1 LHELRAAGSVYRR
14 AWRYVLGRSSP
25 VPHTLLDMTR
35 YVVALP
41 DPRRRRAAP
50 GGVAGPH
57 HVRQRTAVEAAGLA
71 GKDACDEEKLCAAVI
86 RPGRLRQVDALLGT
100 GSPTPALARACQVV
114 RPDGA
119 DRVQLRTLAATG
131 DLRDS
136 IPTCAI

>member
-1 LHELRAAGSVYRR
+1 
-14 AWRYVLGRSSP
+14 
-25 VPHTLLDMTR
+25 M
-35 YVVALP
+35 
-41 DPRRRRAAP
+41 
-50 GGVAGPH
+50 
-57 HVRQRTAVEAAGLA
+57 EAAGLA